1 VDTIS
6 LLLVQM
12 VMQDMN
18 VRAQVGSTR
27 KVDEA
32 ATGLTTGLFREAT
45 SRKHAFPTL
54 GWQSTLLMYILLKKL
69 QQDLKGNRPG
79 HIIAGDLE
87 SDDDKHKPKDDGRV
101 KHLESEVRGVVF
113 AAVCKHFIIL
123 CECECS

>member
-1 VDTIS
+1 
-6 LLLVQM
+6 M
-12 VMQDMN
+12 C
-18 VRAQVGSTR
+18 VRRWARLEKSMKQQLDSQLDYFERQLHVS
-27 KVDEA
+27 
-32 ATGLTTGLFREAT
+32 
-45 SRKHAFPTL
+45 SRDPML
-54 GWQSTLLMYILLKKL
+54 SRQSTLLIYTLLKIT

-123 CECECS
+123 CECGCS